1 MYFFLII
8 VLCSVIYYFYKYN
21 KKSNYNRQIKEL
33 EIDISVLKDSA
44 FETRKDELVFTQL
57 LRISINNLTKKGME
71 RYLLQSNKYL
81 NDVNSG
87 DIFEI

>member
-8 VLCSVIYYFYKYN
+8 VLCSVIYYIYKNN
-21 KKSNYNRQIKEL
+21 KKSNYYRQIKEL